1 MDEGLDISLKHY
13 RSVHV
18 SLPLLLYIRQPLN
31 SSDGIT
37 VPTVVEGQKTYQH
50 KQVGVL
56 TLATGLMI
64 KYAHTHKTNHLKIV
78 LYSLICS
85 EISSQFTNFFFWHKL

>member
-1 MDEGLDISLKHY
+1 MDEGLDISLKHC

-37 VPTVVEGQKTYQH
+37 LPTVVEGQKTLENISTQ
-50 KQVGVL
+50 
-56 TLATGLMI
+56 TGG
-64 KYAHTHKTNHLKIV
+64 
-78 LYSLICS
+78 
-85 EISSQFTNFFFWHKL
+85 SSDFRNWPYD